1 MKLPAPLEAVIEAL
15 QQLPGVGAKSAQRMA
30 LHLLKE
36 GPQAMDHL
44 GSLLHHAAEK
54 VGFCER
60 CGAFAEVGIHEGGP
74 PGRSASSASPLGL
87 PHADSG
93 PSPESSPGLCPVCA
107 DPHRDPSVLMVVAE
121 ASNVL
126 SFERSGHFRGRFHV
140 LGGLISPLK
149 GLGPDQLRIR
159 ELLKRLEDGAVTE
172 IVLATNPTLDGEA
185 TAAWLARILEP
196 VGVRIS
202 RIGVG
207 LPIGSDLEYADDL
220 TLDRALEGRRQV

>member
-1 MKLPAPLEAVIEAL
+1 MKLPAPLEAVVGAL

-36 GPQAMDHL
+36 GPQTMEHL
-44 GSLLHHAAEK
+44 GELLLQAARK

-60 CGAFAEVGIHEGGP
+60 CGAFTD
-74 PGRSASSASPLGL
+74 RPLCSICED
-87 PHADSG
+87 PKRDS
-93 PSPESSPGLCPVCA
+93 
-107 DPHRDPSVLMVVAE
+107 HVLVVVAE

-126 SFERSGHFRGRFHV
+126 SFERAGLFQGRYHV

-149 GLGPDQLRIR
+149 GVGPDQLKIR
-159 ELLKRLEDGAVTE
+159 ELLQRLEDGQIQE

-196 VGVRIS
+196 LGMKTT
-202 RIGVG
+202 RIGLG

-220 TLDRALEGRRQV
+220 TLGRALEGRRPV